1 MPPWDPLTELPG
13 SELVPADT
21 PNIPRGPRAGP
32 GPGPPSSLPENPM
45 RKRSLLV
52 LSGVLTL
59 AVAITTGLWVGI
71 GGEAAESA
79 FPPPGEAPADVA
91 RTPVPL
97 AEGEPIP
104 VTVYLDPAC
113 GCCSAWVEHMTAQ
126 GFEVTREY
134 RADMVAVKQELG
146 VRPEIASCH
155 TALVNG
161 YVVEGHVPGEVVR
174 QFLAEAPAVRG
185 LTAPGMPVGSPGM
198 EMGGLR
204 DPYDVLT
211 FTSEGVTAVYS
222 REGRN

>member
-1 MPPWDPLTELPG
+1 
-13 SELVPADT
+13 
-21 PNIPRGPRAGP
+21 
-32 GPGPPSSLPENPM
+32 M

-52 LSGVLTL
+52 LSGSLTL
-59 AVAITTGLWVGI
+59 AVAITTGLWVGT
-71 GGEAAESA
+71 GGEVAKSGEVTASPPSAALA
-79 FPPPGEAPADVA
+79 LRPPGEAPADVA
-91 RTPVPL
+91 RAPVPL
-97 AEGEPIP
+97 AEGVPVP

-113 GCCSAWVEHMTAQ
+113 GCCSAWIEHMTAQ

-134 RADMVAVKQELG
+134 RADMVAVKEGFG

-174 QFLAEAPAVRG
+174 RFLAEAPAVRG